1 MTRGEQLQDYSVDP
15 EYHLPEHHN
24 PLPELDHVGPAKQAI
39 PQDAFR
45 QAQAAGQFVELKK
58 AFRGFAFPMT
68 AAFLIWYFAYVLLS
82 VYARGF
88 MAPPVIG
95 NVNLGTIMGLLQ
107 FTTTFLIT
115 WLYIRHMN
123 KNVDPIARRIRE
135 ELEGA
140 SR

>member
-1 MTRGEQLQDYSVDP
+1 MTHDAQHPEYADDP

-24 PLPELDHVGPAKQAI
+24 PLPELDHVGPVKRDI

-45 QAQAAGQFVELKK
+45 QAQASGQFGELKK

-88 MAPPVIG
+88 MATPVFG
-95 NVNLGTIMGLLQ
+95 NVNIGTTFGLLQ
-107 FTTTFLIT
+107 FVSTFLIT

-123 KNVDPIARRIRE
+123 NKVDPIATKIRE

-140 SR
+140 

>member
-1 MTRGEQLQDYSVDP
+1 MPLINACRRALDYKIYNYKIIQKILEKGLDMMTDETDDSK
-15 EYHLPEHHN
+15 HLPEHHN

-45 QAQAAGQFVELKK
+45 QAQASGQFRELKK

-88 MAPPVIG
+88 MATPVIG
-95 NVNLGTIMGLLQ
+95 NVNLGTIMVGGE
-107 FTTTFLIT
+107 
-115 WLYIRHMN
+115 R
-123 KNVDPIARRIRE
+123 
-135 ELEGA
+135 
-140 SR
+140 

>member
-1 MTRGEQLQDYSVDP
+1 MTRDEQLQEYSDDP

-45 QAQAAGQFVELKK
+45 QAQASGQFADLKK

-82 VYARGF
+82 VFATR
-88 MAPPVIG
+88 
-95 NVNLGTIMGLLQ
+95 L
-107 FTTTFLIT
+107 
-115 WLYIRHMN
+115 H
-123 KNVDPIARRIRE
+123 VDPGRSATSTSARSWVCCSSSPPSS
-135 ELEGA
+135 
-140 SR
+140 SRGCTSAT